1 MSSHTSLTRTTKP
14 TNNKNFTLKTLT
26 AEEAV
31 YLRTSKLAT
40 RRTSRSN
47 PPTQR
52 RNLTTDKDNQLTL
65 LIIAMCEIRRP
76 VKLMKTSTTKRKL
89 KTTTTSESWKGS
101 WLWWS
106 NCHTPK
112 TRTRWLVSWWN
123 ACRLLKKQSE
133 RANRSLEVR
142 DLIENRCLQN

>member
-1 MSSHTSLTRTTKP
+1 MSSHTSSKRTTKH

-47 PPTQR
+47 PLTQR
-52 RNLTTDKDNQLTL
+52 RKLTTDKNNQLTL
-65 LIIAMCEIRRP
+65 LIIAMCEIRLP

-89 KTTTTSESWKGS
+89 KTTTTSES
-101 WLWWS
+101 
-106 NCHTPK
+106 
-112 TRTRWLVSWWN
+112 
-123 ACRLLKKQSE
+123 
-133 RANRSLEVR
+133 
-142 DLIENRCLQN
+142 